1 MHSEKNTV
9 QVKIYGMDY
18 SIKGGDPE
26 YTLKVANYVDGKM
39 LDMEKSMQSKS
50 TLRVAILTAMNIAD
64 ELIQAKEELQNM
76 KEEIGERSK
85 QLLDKVTSRIS
96 P

>member
-1 MHSEKNTV
+1 
-9 QVKIYGMDY
+9 
-18 SIKGGDPE
+18 
-26 YTLKVANYVDGKM
+26 
-39 LDMEKSMQSKS
+39 MQSKS